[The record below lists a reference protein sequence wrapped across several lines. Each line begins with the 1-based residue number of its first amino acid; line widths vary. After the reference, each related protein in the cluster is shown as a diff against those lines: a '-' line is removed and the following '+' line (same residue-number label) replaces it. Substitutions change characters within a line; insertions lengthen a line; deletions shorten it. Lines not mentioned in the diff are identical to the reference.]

1 MVERPAPGVPELFE
15 HMMASDQLIA
25 WGTLRAGGT
34 VVGFELSV
42 GTLHDLEGR
51 FVLEVVD
58 QVGREVVSGTKGR
71 VQVRRRRQ
79 RHSSHFMERHVIS
92 ETDNGVSFVVKAP
105 PAGAT
110 GHLGILA
117 TS

>member
-1 MVERPAPGVPELFE
+1 MVECPSLRVAEFFE
-15 HMMASDQLIA
+15 DVVASHQLIA
-25 WGTLRAGGT
+25 QGTLRARGT
-34 VVGFELSV
+34 MVGFELSV

-58 QVGREVVSGTKGR
+58 QVGGEVVGGTKGR
-71 VQVRRRRQ
+71 VQVRWRRE
-79 RHSSHFMERHVIS
+79 RHSSYLMERHVSS
-92 ETDNGVSFVVKAP
+92 ETDNGVTFVVEAP
-105 PAGAT
+105 AAGPT